1 MNEHNGWWDS
11 LFPRVLKVCR
21 KKSYKDLYKAYNES
35 DSISFKTVVLSR
47 LLNRRMKVFEEKLA
61 QSANYPHEVDWDAI
75 GEEMFTLLEMC
86 KSQLGIIITKSEVM
100 EEMLNSNP
108 YKDLR
113 LLKSIK
119 EDKE

>member
-1 MNEHNGWWDS
+1 MNEHNGWWS
-11 LFPRVLKVCR
+11 RLFPRILKVC
-21 KKSYKDLYKAYNES
+21 KNKSYEDLYKAYNES

-47 LLNRRMKVFEEKLA
+47 LLNRRMKVFEDKLA

-86 KSQLGIIITKSEVM
+86 KPQLGIIITKSKVM

-119 EDKE
+119 KD

>member
-1 MNEHNGWWDS
+1 MNEHNGWWTR
-11 LFPRVLKVCR
+11 LFPRILKACR
-21 KKSYKDLYKAYNES
+21 SKSYEDLYKAYNEN

-47 LLNRRMKVFEEKLA
+47 LLNRRMKVFEDKLA

-86 KSQLGIIITKSEVM
+86 KSQLGIIVTKSKVM

-119 EDKE
+119 EE

>member
-1 MNEHNGWWDS
+1 MNGHNGWWS
-11 LFPRVLKVCR
+11 RLFPRILNVCR
-21 KKSYKDLYKAYNES
+21 SKTYEDLYKAYNES

-86 KSQLGIIITKSEVM
+86 KSQLGIIVTKSKVM
-100 EEMLNSNP
+100 EEILSSNL

-113 LLKSIK
+113 FLKSIE
-119 EDKE
+119 ED

>member
-1 MNEHNGWWDS
+1 MNEHNGWWS
-11 LFPRVLKVCR
+11 RLFPRILNVCR
-21 KKSYKDLYKAYNES
+21 NKSYQDLYEAYNES

-47 LLNRRMKVFEEKLA
+47 LLNRRMKVFEDELA
-61 QSANYPHEVDWDAI
+61 QSENYPHEVDWDAI

-86 KSQLGIIITKSEVM
+86 KTQLGIIVTKSKVM
-100 EEMLNSNP
+100 EEMLSSNP

-119 EDKE
+119 EED